1 MTDTAKAGTKR
12 ARSRMTRREAGRLDG
27 NTTKQRYA
35 DKGFFSNIGEIG
47 GKARGK
53 RRVID
58 KIKDAL
64 PLAS

>member
-1 MTDTAKAGTKR
+1 
-12 ARSRMTRREAGRLDG
+12 MTRREAGRLGG

-35 DKGFFSNIGEIG
+35 ESGFFSSIGEMG

-58 KIKDAL
+58 RIKDAL
-64 PLAS
+64 PLTS